1 MDEATTS
8 AGEELASGA
17 EAAGVPLASWTGVE
31 VTWSVE
37 GVVEED
43 LFGVSVVGVDVVGVE
58 GEATASDGM
67 LSGVEEG
74 TATVLVA
81 VTVKATELAKEKA
94 EEEASAASSL
104 T

>member
-8 AGEELASGA
+8 
-17 EAAGVPLASWTGVE
+17 AGVPLASWTGVE

-37 GVVEED
+37 GVVEEE
-43 LFGVSVVGVDVVGVE
+43 LFCVSAGAVVVEVAGDEDGVTVGDETG
-58 GEATASDGM
+58 ASDGA

-74 TATVLVA
+74 AATVLVA
-81 VTVKATELAKEKA
+81 TTLKATELAKEKA